1 VRIESGELGRQRCK
15 YVPGP
20 LYAHVWPCEVDL
32 GLGVDVAKAVL
43 GDAKAKP
50 VLGDANA
57 KAVSGDAK
65 AKAVLG
71 DAKLVLEVVWDDK
84 LVLEVVRDD
93 KLVLE
98 VVRDAKLVSDSFSS
112 LPCFTGVLYCTTS
125 GVGPWYLNTVLASWI
140 LAPGL
145 AIKVLARIFP
155 KGSPR
160 HFA

>member
-1 VRIESGELGRQRCK
+1 VRIESGELGRERCK

-57 KAVSGDAK
+57 KAVLGDAK

-71 DAKLVLEVVWDDK
+71 DAKLVLEVVWDN
-84 LVLEVVRDD
+84 

-98 VVRDAKLVSDSFSS
+98 VVRDAKLVSDSSSS
-112 LPCFTGVLYCTTS
+112 LPCLTGVWYCTTS
-125 GVGPWYLNTVLASWI
+125 GVGPWYLNTVLATWI
-140 LAPGL
+140 LALGL
-145 AIKVLARIFP
+145 PIKLVARIFP
-155 KGSPR
+155 RGSPR